1 MNGIFS
7 TSPRRY
13 RFASLLTGLLIAL
26 VAACSGN
33 GTVPSNPPGVASA
46 TSQIANPDTSVPAP
60 VDTMSILKKLTK
72 DEMISSTLDR
82 GNGDTGPYGIGV
94 AKVTYGL
101 KKGEVVDCNFADSTG
116 AAGKGTTIELVS
128 PAPSASPTTFVQSSD
143 IQGCDGVATTNG
155 NDVYAAGR
163 TSGKVVGYKQDG
175 TLIKKYGAPL
185 KAPLSIIEASC
196 TTFGVDPAFCGY
208 TAEYIFASDA
218 ITGGIVSW
226 SINNYGNPNELE
238 VAKGF
243 AVNKGSGW
251 GALGPSGLAYYGKTD
266 SLYIADGVDN
276 TVVYFTHASE
286 LLVKDEIVVQ
296 PGGKTFKCKYHGSR
310 NPCGKLVLAGKPLN
324 APLAMAVLPNGNLIV
339 ANTKDNQVIEM
350 TPKGQVLDH
359 HAVVKSATGAIY
371 GLAAIGTKDSNT
383 ALYYTNKNTNTL
395 HLLHQ

>member
-1 MNGIFS
+1 M
-7 TSPRRY
+7 
-13 RFASLLTGLLIAL
+13 SLYTNRAGLVFVGALAIAI
-26 VAACSGN
+26 AACSSN
-33 GTVPSNPPGVASA
+33 GAVPSNPPGVANA
-46 TSQIANPDTSVPAP
+46 MSQFANPDTSVPAP

-72 DEMISSTLDR
+72 DEVISSTLDR

-101 KKGEVVDCNFADSTG
+101 KKGEVVGCNFADTTG

-128 PAPSASPTTFVQSSD
+128 PTPSASPTTFVQSSD

-155 NDVYAAGR
+155 NDVYASAL
-163 TSGKVVGYKQDG
+163 TSGKVVGYKHDG
-175 TLIKKYGAPL
+175 TLIKKYGSPL
-185 KAPLSIIEASC
+185 KAPLSIIEASASN
-196 TTFGVDPAFCGY
+196 FYA
-208 TAEYIFASDA
+208 AEYIFVSDA
-218 ITGGIVSW
+218 STGGIVSW

-251 GALGPSGLAYYGKTD
+251 SALGPSGLSYFPSKD
-266 SLYIADGVDN
+266 ELFIADGVDN
-276 TVVYFTHASE
+276 TVVYFTHAGE

-310 NPCGKLVLAGKPLN
+310 NPCGKLVFAGKPLN
-324 APLAMAVLPNGNLIV
+324 GPGAMTLLPNGNLLV
-339 ANTKDNQVIEM
+339 ANTKDNQVVEM
-350 TPKGQVLDH
+350 TPTGKVLDH
-359 HAVVKSATGAIY
+359 HAVVKAATGVIY